1 MLSSRQHSRR
11 RNEIS
16 RHAVSVVERL
26 QQAGYEAY
34 VVGGC
39 VRDLLLQLNPKDY
52 DVATSATPEQ
62 VRAEFRNAR
71 VIGRRF
77 KLVHVHFGREII
89 EVATFRA
96 NHPEE
101 DDEDA
106 SQLASR
112 NESGRILRDNVY
124 GTLEDDAQRRDFTIN
139 ALYYD
144 PTSERILDHTRGV
157 HDIRNRLIR
166 LIGDPEQ
173 RYQEDPVRM
182 LRAVRFAAKLDFE
195 IERHSAEP
203 IADLAELLDGIP
215 SARLFDETL
224 KLFLG
229 GKAERTF
236 ELLLE
241 YDLFA
246 PLFPASATALERN
259 PEYAGTLIRN
269 ALANTDLRIQQGKPV
284 TPAFLFAAL
293 LWPAL
298 PARVLELQ
306 DRGMPPIPAM
316 QEAAHDIIWEQCQRT
331 AIPKRF
337 TIPLRE
343 IWDMQERLPRRQGR
357 RADQLLEN
365 PRFRAGYDFLLL
377 RESAGEKTG
386 GLGDWWTD
394 YQEAND
400 SERRN
405 MIRGLSGKDD
415 AGAAKKRRRGGRRRR
430 TPGDAANPAD

>member
-1 MLSSRQHSRR
+1 MLKKLFQSFRLPLRRIPHPRRTPEILSSRQHSLH

-16 RHAVSVVERL
+16 RYAVSVVERL

-101 DDEDA
+101 DDDDA
-106 SQLASR
+106 SHLASR
-112 NESGRILRDNVY
+112 NESGRILRDNIY

-144 PTSERILDHTRGV
+144 PTTERILDHTRGV

-182 LRAVRFAAKLDFE
+182 LRAVRFAAKLDF
-195 IERHSAEP
+195 
-203 IADLAELLDGIP
+203 
-215 SARLFDETL
+215 
-224 KLFLG
+224 
-229 GKAERTF
+229 
-236 ELLLE
+236 
-241 YDLFA
+241 
-246 PLFPASATALERN
+246 
-259 PEYAGTLIRN
+259 
-269 ALANTDLRIQQGKPV
+269 
-284 TPAFLFAAL
+284 
-293 LWPAL
+293 
-298 PARVLELQ
+298 
-306 DRGMPPIPAM
+306 
-316 QEAAHDIIWEQCQRT
+316 
-331 AIPKRF
+331 
-337 TIPLRE
+337 
-343 IWDMQERLPRRQGR
+343 
-357 RADQLLEN
+357 
-365 PRFRAGYDFLLL
+365 
-377 RESAGEKTG
+377 
-386 GLGDWWTD
+386 
-394 YQEAND
+394 
-400 SERRN
+400 
-405 MIRGLSGKDD
+405 
-415 AGAAKKRRRGGRRRR
+415 
-430 TPGDAANPAD
+430 